1 MGPAQPKP
9 SRKRHRKRKRR
20 VASDSSSSEDDSS
33 SSSSDASKPKATVTI
48 PVRQAKPAAP
58 ESVDSDESEDDVSS
72 SSDDPQNDSEPDQE
86 EVADVAAP
94 QRPHKPGR
102 GEPPPQRDSPS
113 PEPNVDIPPL
123 VTPDVP
129 RSEQVLKEK
138 FRGFWMAAIAEGFK
152 DDLEEIRKEPNLG
165 PSRLALLIESL
176 ASGADVFSSSTT
188 AGRANEMEIV
198 LDQLP

>member
-33 SSSSDASKPKATVTI
+33 SSSSDASTPKATVTI

-58 ESVDSDESEDDVSS
+58 ESVDSDESEDDESS

-102 GEPPPQRDSPS
+102 GEPPQRDSPS

-129 RSEQVLKEK
+129 GSEQVLKEK

-188 AGRANEMEIV
+188 TSRANEMEIV